1 MKSCKINFVIQV
13 KSSISLFNLR
23 LNIAKTVNDVSL
35 ECVMSKR
42 DGQVQH
48 PKLLE
53 KRENVKILDHE
64 KSVFHAAR

>member
-1 MKSCKINFVIQV
+1 M
-13 KSSISLFNLR
+13 LLR
-23 LNIAKTVNDVSL
+23 QLRKNDVSL
-35 ECVMSKR
+35 EYGISKR